1 MSIVALKRK
10 TDAKYKNVSA
20 NEING
25 FSLNGT
31 KRLQGYIGQTS
42 LSRHTSFTPMKGTVA
57 KGHGGCC
64 GKYDYGRTVKS
75 ATMINVEDN
84 KIVKGSVLNTS
95 GMLAERENKVDL
107 IAGIDKEVDN
117 EVFSILLDL
126 QRRDTKNAS
135 ASFAEIYVS
144 KIRDNGYRA
153 LKRPHRQAGFAVL
166 KSSDIP
172 SVLVELG
179 FLSNP
184 KDAKYLS
191 NKNSRARVLKALS
204 EAIIDYVKIRS
215 RI

>member
-10 TDAKYKNVSA
+10 TEAKYKNVSV

-64 GKYDYGRTVKS
+64 GTYEYGRTVRS

-95 GMLAERENKVDL
+95 GMLAERDICNPCNVVAPKMRDQSEFTKKLKSEALACDTSGARTECCKNTSLKISTLSKLNYAKAESDYV
-107 IAGIDKEVDN
+107 AMSSGEHIDKINKNCTDN
-117 EVFSILLDL
+117 DPFLVPMS
-126 QRRDTKNAS
+126 
-135 ASFAEIYVS
+135 V
-144 KIRDNGYRA
+144 
-153 LKRPHRQAGFAVL
+153 KRSPFAGFA
-166 KSSDIP
+166 
-172 SVLVELG
+172 
-179 FLSNP
+179 
-184 KDAKYLS
+184 
-191 NKNSRARVLKALS
+191 
-204 EAIIDYVKIRS
+204 
-215 RI
+215 

>member
-31 KRLQGYIGQTS
+31 RRLQGYIGQTS

-64 GKYDYGRTVKS
+64 GTYNYGRTVKP

-95 GMLAERENKVDL
+95 GARTECCKNTSLKISTLSKLNYAKAESEYV
-107 IAGIDKEVDN
+107 AMSSGEHIDKINKNCTDN
-117 EVFSILLDL
+117 
-126 QRRDTKNAS
+126 DTFLVPMSVK
-135 ASFAEIYVS
+135 
-144 KIRDNGYRA
+144 RA
-153 LKRPHRQAGFAVL
+153 PFAGFA
-166 KSSDIP
+166 
-172 SVLVELG
+172 
-179 FLSNP
+179 
-184 KDAKYLS
+184 
-191 NKNSRARVLKALS
+191 
-204 EAIIDYVKIRS
+204 
-215 RI
+215 